1 MDRKPASDIIMLYMK
16 YGEEAIEKAKLEV
29 WENPYPDRD
38 YNIEISFPEFTCLC
52 PKSGYPDFAT
62 IFITYIPDKCIVE
75 LRSLKLYLN
84 SFRSQYISHES
95 AVNKIFDDL
104 KNILKPRKL
113 DVTGDFNVRGN
124 LKTVIKVSL

>member
-1 MDRKPASDIIMLYMK
+1 LDRKPASDIIMLYMK